1 MWNDLVNCF
10 KKCPY
15 FWNKKTMQFF
25 SYFLLPTYSYD
36 PKEHV
41 AQMNIEGWQFQR
53 IFKHIGQ
60 KCSKWTYRVLLSLRY
75 WQVMF
80 NKNPFLLLKWSKNS
94 KIILNPVIIAVLKS
108 LFPCFLIYIFCNF
121 ENLINVQALTSHI
134 GGAKSLKKNKRAC
147 MFFWVMRALICQTH
161 IFLGKY

>member
-1 MWNDLVNCF
+1 MGDCSFLPEWYEVDRFDQSLNLGFGRILKAILVCNF
-10 KKCPY
+10 KLK
-15 FWNKKTMQFF
+15 FW
-25 SYFLLPTYSYD
+25 FLFKIYIHLNSITISQYSYD

-41 AQMNIEGWQFQR
+41 AQMNIEGWKFQR

-108 LFPCFLIYIFCNF
+108 LFPCFLI
-121 ENLINVQALTSHI
+121 
-134 GGAKSLKKNKRAC
+134 
-147 MFFWVMRALICQTH
+147 
-161 IFLGKY
+161 

>member
-1 MWNDLVNCF
+1 MVFFYLKSHAWR
-10 KKCPY
+10 
-15 FWNKKTMQFF
+15 FWFNLKA
-25 SYFLLPTYSYD
+25 FLLLCFNISFYHYSYD
-36 PKEHV
+36 PKERV

-147 MFFWVMRALICQTH
+147 MFIWVMRVHT
-161 IFLGKY
+161 

>member
-1 MWNDLVNCF
+1 MSWYGCNI
-10 KKCPY
+10 
-15 FWNKKTMQFF
+15 
-25 SYFLLPTYSYD
+25 TYSYD

-60 KCSKWTYRVLLSLRY
+60 KCSKWTYSVLLSLRY

-134 GGAKSLKKNKRAC
+134 GGAKSLKKMNVHACLFGSWDMSLFISFIFEYFVRNKSH
-147 MFFWVMRALICQTH
+147 L
-161 IFLGKY
+161 